1 MVTFTTSVDPN
12 EMLLL
17 CGISS
22 VSTLF
27 VKEKKILKG
36 TATLI
41 ITIVYMKDIK

>member
-27 VKEKKILKG
+27 VKEKKDLKG
-36 TATLI
+36 DGNPDDYYSL
-41 ITIVYMKDIK
+41 YERY